1 MLAEERRYR
10 IVEILNERE
19 SGLVSVTE
27 LSDLLKVSTMT
38 IRRDLDWLEERDLL
52 RRVHGGAVVR
62 EILDDER
69 PFRERGK
76 EFSQEKQ
83 LVGRMAAQLVHDG
96 EVIILDAGT
105 TTQQVARHLG
115 DKQDLTVVTNAM
127 PVAEELS
134 RYPQISTIL
143 LGGILKH
150 RELCTVGPPVT
161 DELSRLS
168 ADKLFLSAAGF
179 APEKGA
185 TDPDLR
191 ETEVKQA
198 MIRAARQVI
207 LVTDSSKWGVV
218 TFAQITTLD
227 AIHKVVSDDAIPAD
241 AIEALEAEGVEI
253 ITPRSSVASYQ
264 RDAAMSMN
272 HPTQVT
278 ISGREDGS

>member
-10 IVEILNERE
+10 IVEILYERD

-27 LSDLLKVSTMT
+27 LSDLLGVSTMT
-38 IRRDLDWLEERDLL
+38 VRRDLDWLKGKDLL

-62 EILDDER
+62 EALDDER
-69 PFRERGK
+69 PFLERGK
-76 EFSQEKQ
+76 ESSQEKQ
-83 LVGRMAAQLVHDG
+83 LIGRAAAQLVRDG

-105 TTQQVARHLG
+105 TTQQVARNLG
-115 DKQDLTVVTNAM
+115 DKQGLTVVTNAL

-134 RYPQISTIL
+134 CYPQISTIL

-150 RELCTVGPPVT
+150 RELCTVGPPVAE
-161 DELSRLS
+161 ELSRLS
-168 ADKLFLSAAGF
+168 ADRLFLSAAGF
-179 APEKGA
+179 TLQKGA

-207 LVTDSSKWGVV
+207 LVTDSSKWGGV

-227 AIHKVVSDDAIPAD
+227 AIHTIVTDDAIPAA
-241 AIEALEAEGVEI
+241 AIEVLEAEGIEVV
-253 ITPRSSVASYQ
+253 TPNRLMKDAVLEGTV
-264 RDAAMSMN
+264 DAAVS
-272 HPTQVT
+272 
-278 ISGREDGS
+278 SGS

>member
-10 IVEILNERE
+10 IVEILYERD

-27 LSDLLKVSTMT
+27 LSDLLGVSTMT
-38 IRRDLDWLEERDLL
+38 VRRDLDWLKGKDLL

-62 EILDDER
+62 EALDDEK
-69 PFRERGK
+69 PFLERGK

-83 LVGRMAAQLVHDG
+83 LIGRAAAQLVRDG

-105 TTQQVARHLG
+105 TTQQVARNLS
-115 DKQDLTVVTNAM
+115 DKQGLTVVTNAL

-161 DELSRLS
+161 EELSRLS
-168 ADKLFLSAAGF
+168 ADRLFLSAAGF
-179 APEKGA
+179 TLQKGA

-207 LVTDSSKWGVV
+207 LVTDSSKWGGV

-227 AIHKVVSDDAIPAD
+227 AIHTIVTDDAIPAA
-241 AIEALEAEGVEI
+241 AIEALETEGIEVV
-253 ITPRSSVASYQ
+253 TPNRLMKDVVLEGTV
-264 RDAAMSMN
+264 DAAVS
-272 HPTQVT
+272 
-278 ISGREDGS
+278 SGS

>member
-10 IVEILNERE
+10 IVEILYERD

-27 LSDLLKVSTMT
+27 LSDLLGVSTMT
-38 IRRDLDWLEERDLL
+38 VRRDLDWLKGKDLL

-62 EILDDER
+62 EALDDEK
-69 PFRERGK
+69 PFLERGK

-83 LVGRMAAQLVHDG
+83 LIGRAAAQLVRDG

-105 TTQQVARHLG
+105 TTQQVARNLS
-115 DKQDLTVVTNAM
+115 DKQGLTVVTNAL

-161 DELSRLS
+161 EELSRLS
-168 ADKLFLSAAGF
+168 ADRLFLSAAGF
-179 APEKGA
+179 TLQKGA

-207 LVTDSSKWGVV
+207 LVTDSSKWGGV

-227 AIHKVVSDDAIPAD
+227 AIHRIVTDDAIPAA
-241 AIEALEAEGVEI
+241 AIEALETEGIEVV
-253 ITPRSSVASYQ
+253 TPNRLMKDVVLEGTV
-264 RDAAMSMN
+264 DAAVS
-272 HPTQVT
+272 
-278 ISGREDGS
+278 SGS